1 MVNATANYAFDKKS
15 ARSFDAD
22 GRMRVRDCVISVG
35 EINPYYGR
43 EIPNYKAL
51 GLDANKVYDL
61 YRDPAELE
69 RAAPSFNGPL
79 MIRHVAQTAN
89 EPRKEYIGGTVYDVR
104 YVDGKVRADLLVMDQ
119 QAIDY
124 VQSGELADLSSSY
137 RYTADMTPGEVNGR
151 KYDGRMTDI
160 QGNHVAL
167 VEDGRATGAHVAD
180 SALSS
185 QPGATNVDPNA
196 NPNTSPA
203 PESGAGAAEALM
215 MITAKL
221 EAIES
226 RLTAVEGGK
235 VTTPQSEAKEG
246 VPASV
251 NTASDEQSEKGRED
265 ERKGEE
271 RTEKDR
277 KDEREGEER
286 AMDAKSVQAVV
297 TAAVDAERKRAAGVA
312 AAKQACRGDLGDM
325 IAMDDAGEIYKAAL
339 KQRGVD
345 VSAIPAGAE
354 QATYQ
359 AIQSVGR
366 PAVSY
371 ANDSNSGSGKPAFDI
386 SRIRR
391 LGRA

>member
-104 YVDGKVRADLLVMDQ
+104 FVDGKVRADLLVMDQ

-226 RLTAVEGGK
+226 RLTAIEGGK
-235 VTTPQSEAKEG
+235 VTTPQSEAEEG

-251 NTASDEQSEKGRED
+251 NTASDEQS
-265 ERKGEE
+265 
-271 RTEKDR
+271 EKDR

-286 AMDAKSVQAVV
+286 AMDAKIGAAVN
-297 TAAVDAERKRAAGVA
+297 AAVDAERKRAASVA

-366 PAVSY
+366 PAVAY
-371 ANDSNSGSGKPAFDI
+371 ANDSNSGSGKPAFDT

>member
-61 YRDPAELE
+61 YRDPVELE

-104 YVDGKVRADLLVMDQ
+104 FVDGKVRADLLVMDQ

-203 PESGAGAAEALM
+203 PESGAGVAEALM
-215 MITAKL
+215 MLTSKL
-221 EAIES
+221 ESIES

-235 VTTPQSEAKEG
+235 VATPQSEAKEG

-251 NTASDEQSEKGRED
+251 NTASDEQSEKDRED

-271 RTEKDR
+271 RSQKDR
-277 KDEREGEER
+277 EDEREGEER
-286 AMDAKSVQAVV
+286 AMDAKIG
-297 TAAVDAERKRAAGVA
+297 AAVNAAVELERKRAAGVA

-325 IAMDDAGEIYKAAL
+325 IAMDDAGEIYRAAL

-366 PAVSY
+366 PAVAY

>member
-35 EINPYYGR
+35 EVNPYYGR
-43 EIPNYKAL
+43 EIPNWKAL

-137 RYTADMTPGEVNGR
+137 RYTADMTPGEINGR
-151 KYDGRMTDI
+151 KFDGRMTNI
-160 QGNHVAL
+160 EGNHVAL

-203 PESGAGAAEALM
+203 PESGAGVAEALM
-215 MITAKL
+215 LLTSKL
-221 EAIES
+221 EGIET
-226 RLTAVEGGK
+226 RLAAVEGGK
-235 VTTPQSEAKEG
+235 TQTPQSEAQTG
-246 VPASV
+246 LPASV
-251 NTASDEQSEKGRED
+251 NTASDEQSEKDRKDESEGEKRSEKDRED

-271 RTEKDR
+271 R
-277 KDEREGEER
+277 
-286 AMDAKSVQAVV
+286 AMDAKIG
-297 TAAVDAERKRAAGVA
+297 AAVNAAVELERKRAAGVA
-312 AAKQACRGDLGDM
+312 EAKQACRGDLGDM
-325 IAMDDAGEIYKAAL
+325 IAMDDAGEIYRAAL
-339 KQRGVD
+339 KQRGVA

-366 PAVSY
+366 PAVAY
-371 ANDSNSGSGKPAFDI
+371 ANDSNSGSNKPVFNV

>member
-61 YRDPAELE
+61 YRDPVELE

-104 YVDGKVRADLLVMDQ
+104 FVDGKVRADLLVMDQ

-196 NPNTSPA
+196 NPNPSPA
-203 PESGAGAAEALM
+203 PESGAGVAEALM
-215 MITAKL
+215 MLTSKL
-221 EAIES
+221 ESIES

-235 VTTPQSEAKEG
+235 VATPQSEAKEG

-251 NTASDEQSEKGRED
+251 NTASDEQSEKDRKD
-265 ERKGEE
+265 EREGEE
-271 RTEKDR
+271 RSEKDR

-286 AMDAKSVQAVV
+286 AMDAKIG
-297 TAAVDAERKRAAGVA
+297 AAVNAAVELERKRAAGVA

-325 IAMDDAGEIYKAAL
+325 IAMDDAGEIYRAAL

-366 PAVSY
+366 PAVAY

>member
-69 RAAPSFNGPL
+69 RAAPTFNGPL

-104 YVDGKVRADLLVMDQ
+104 FVDGKVRADLLVMDQ

-235 VTTPQSEAKEG
+235 VATPQSEAKEG

-251 NTASDEQSEKGRED
+251 NTASDEQSEKDRKD
-265 ERKGEE
+265 EREGEE
-271 RTEKDR
+271 RSEKDR

-286 AMDAKSVQAVV
+286 AMDAKIG
-297 TAAVDAERKRAAGVA
+297 AAVNAAVELERKRAAGVA

-325 IAMDDAGEIYKAAL
+325 IAMDDAGEIYRAAL

-366 PAVSY
+366 PAVAY
-371 ANDSNSGSGKPAFDI
+371 ANDSNSGSGKPAFDT

>member
-61 YRDPAELE
+61 YRDPVELE

-104 YVDGKVRADLLVMDQ
+104 FVDGKVRADLLVMDQ

-203 PESGAGAAEALM
+203 PESGVGAAEALM

-251 NTASDEQSEKGRED
+251 NTASDEQSEKDRED

-271 RTEKDR
+271 RSEKDR

-286 AMDAKSVQAVV
+286 AMDAKIG
-297 TAAVDAERKRAAGVA
+297 AAVNAAVEAERKRAAGVA

-325 IAMDDAGEIYKAAL
+325 IAMDDAGEIYRAAL

-366 PAVSY
+366 PAVAY

>member
-1 MVNATANYAFDKKS
+1 MVNATTNYAFDKKS

-137 RYTADMTPGEVNGR
+137 RYTADMTPGEINGR

-203 PESGAGAAEALM
+203 PETGAGVAEALM
-215 MITAKL
+215 LITSKL
-221 EAIES
+221 EAIET

-235 VTTPQSEAKEG
+235 TQTPQSEAEPG
-246 VPASV
+246 LPASV
-251 NTASDEQSEKGRED
+251 NTASDEQSEKDRKD
-265 ERKGEE
+265 ESEGEK
-271 RTEKDR
+271 RSEKDR

-286 AMDAKSVQAVV
+286 AMDAKIG
-297 TAAVDAERKRAAGVA
+297 AAVSAAVEQERKRAAGVA
-312 AAKQACRGDLGDM
+312 EAKQSCRGDLGDM
-325 IAMDDAGEIYKAAL
+325 IAMDDAGEIYRAAL

-359 AIQSVGR
+359 AIQSVAR
-366 PAVSY
+366 PATVSY
-371 ANDSNSGSGKPAFDI
+371 ANDSNTGGQPAFNT

-391 LGRA
+391 LGSA

>member
-35 EINPYYGR
+35 EVNPYYGR
-43 EIPNYKAL
+43 EIPNWKAL
-51 GLDANKVYDL
+51 GLDPNKVYDL

-69 RAAPSFNGPL
+69 RAAPTFNGPL

-104 YVDGKVRADLLVMDQ
+104 FVDGKVRADLLIMDQ

-137 RYTADMTPGEVNGR
+137 RYTADMTPGEINGR

-196 NPNTSPA
+196 NPNPSPA
-203 PESGAGAAEALM
+203 PESGAGAAEAFML
-215 MITAKL
+215 ITAKL

-226 RLTAVEGGK
+226 RLAAVEGGK
-235 VTTPQSEAKEG
+235 TQTPQSTAETG
-246 VPASV
+246 LPAST
-251 NTASDEQSEKGRED
+251 NTASDEQSEKDRED

-271 RTEKDR
+271 RSQKDR
-277 KDEREGEER
+277 EDEREGEER
-286 AMDAKSVQAVV
+286 AMDAKSVESAI
-297 TAAVDAERKRAAGVA
+297 AAALTAERARAKGVED
-312 AAKQACRGDLGDM
+312 AKLACRPDLGDM
-325 IAMDDAGEIYKAAL
+325 IAMDNAGDIYRAAL
-339 KQRGVD
+339 KTRNVD
-345 VSAIPAGAE
+345 VTGMDDAVAK
-354 QATYQ
+354 ATYQ
-359 AIQSVGR
+359 ALQSVSR
-366 PAVSY
+366 PAVAY
-371 ANDSNSGSGKPAFDI
+371 ANDNNPGGKPAFDT